1 MRFLFALLFWS
12 ASLCC
17 QLYCQDSVLRFAVIG
32 DYGKA
37 GANEAAVA
45 RLVQS
50 WNPDLI
56 ITVGDNNY
64 PRGSD
69 TTIDQN
75 IGQYY
80 HQFIHPYRGKFG
92 AGGTVNRF
100 YPSLGNHDWY
110 TPGAKPYLEYFTLPG
125 NERYYEFRQGTIHF
139 FALDSDKHEPD
150 GKSDTSIQA
159 RWLKERLAEAA
170 APWKIVYFHHP
181 PYLSS
186 GINHQPDTAMQWP
199 FTAWGAS
206 VVLAGHEHVYERL
219 HVEGIPYFVNGLGG
233 ANIYPERAGVPQSQ
247 VRFSGAHAAMLM
259 EATGVELKFWCITV
273 QGDTIDSGRIGVEER
288 IHHGDEGE

>member
-1 MRFLFALLFWS
+1 MRFLLALLFWS
-12 ASLCC
+12 VPFGW
-17 QLYCQDSVLRFAVIG
+17 QYLYCQDSILRFAVIG

-45 RLVQS
+45 ALVKS

-56 ITVGDNNY
+56 LTVGDNNY

-80 HQFIHPYRGKFG
+80 HEFIAPYRGAFG
-92 AGGTVNRF
+92 EGGTVNRF

-125 NERYYEFRQGTIHF
+125 NERYYEVAQGSVRF

-150 GKSDTSIQA
+150 GTSDTSIQA
-159 RWLKERLAEAA
+159 RWLKERLQAA
-170 APWKIVYFHHP
+170 TEPWKIVYFHHP
-181 PYLSS
+181 PYLS
-186 GINHQPDTAMQWP
+186 GAHHRPDTAMRWP
-199 FTAWGAS
+199 FAEWGATA
-206 VVLAGHEHVYERL
+206 VLAGHEHIYERL
-219 HVEGIPYFVNGLGG
+219 SVDGIPYFVNGLGG
-233 ANIYPERAGVPQSQ
+233 SNIYPEWRVIPQSQ
-247 VRFSGAHAAMLM
+247 FRYNATHGAMLV
-259 EATGVELKFWCITV
+259 EASATEIWFRFINV
-273 QGDTIDSGRIGVEER
+273 QGDTVDTERVFRKDSTREKKR
-288 IHHGDEGE
+288 

>member
-1 MRFLFALLFWS
+1 MRFCLAFYLCS
-12 ASLCC
+12 AT
-17 QLYCQDSVLRFAVIG
+17 LYCQDGLPLLRFAVIG

-45 RLVQS
+45 TLVKR

-80 HQFIHPYRGKFG
+80 HEFIHPYRGKFG
-92 AGGTVNRF
+92 SGGTVNRF

-110 TPGAKPYLEYFTLPG
+110 TPGAKPYLAYFTLPG
-125 NERYYEFRQGTIHF
+125 NERYYEFSQGSVRF
-139 FALDSDKHEPD
+139 FALDSDKNEPD

-159 RWLKERLAEAA
+159 RWLKERLAEATE
-170 APWKIVYFHHP
+170 PWKIVYFHHP
-181 PYLSS
+181 PYLS
-186 GINHQPDTAMQWP
+186 GANHRSDTAMQWP
-199 FTAWGAS
+199 FAAWGAS
-206 VVLAGHEHVYERL
+206 AVLAGHEHVYERL
-219 HVEGIPYFVNGLGG
+219 NVDGIPYFVNGLGG
-233 ANIYPERAGVPQSQ
+233 ASIYPAGVAIPQSQ
-247 VRFSGAHAAMLM
+247 VRYNSTYGAMLI
-259 EATGVELKFWCITV
+259 EASPLEMNYWFITV
-273 QGDTIDSGRIGVEER
+273 QGDTVDSGKLYVERRKDGKE
-288 IHHGDEGE
+288 

>member
-1 MRFLFALLFWS
+1 MRFLLALLFWS
-12 ASLCC
+12 VPFGC
-17 QLYCQDSVLRFAVIG
+17 QYLYCQDSILRCAVIG

-45 RLVQS
+45 ALVKS

-56 ITVGDNNY
+56 LTVGDNNY

-69 TTIDQN
+69 TTIDRN

-80 HQFIHPYRGKFG
+80 HEFIAPYRGAFG

-125 NERYYEFRQGTIHF
+125 NERYYEVAQGSVRF

-150 GKSDTSIQA
+150 GTSDTSIQA
-159 RWLKERLAEAA
+159 RWLKERLQAA
-170 APWKIVYFHHP
+170 TEPWKIVYFHHP
-181 PYLSS
+181 PYLS
-186 GINHQPDTAMQWP
+186 GAHHRPDTAMRWP
-199 FTAWGAS
+199 FAEWGATA
-206 VVLAGHEHVYERL
+206 VLAGHEHIYERL
-219 HVEGIPYFVNGLGG
+219 SVDGIPYFVNGLGG
-233 ANIYPERAGVPQSQ
+233 SNIYPEGVAIPQSQ
-247 VRFSGAHAAMLM
+247 FRYNATHGAMLV
-259 EATGVELKFWCITV
+259 EASATEIWFRFINV
-273 QGDTIDSGRIGVEER
+273 QGDTVDTERVFRKDSTREKKR
-288 IHHGDEGE
+288 